1 MEQNPL
7 TATAYKFRL
16 ADFLVG
22 AQMLFVAFGAL
33 VLVPIL
39 TGLNPSVAL
48 FTSGLGTLCFQ
59 LITGGKIP
67 VYLASSFA
75 FIAPITLS
83 VEKYGLS
90 ATLSGLAAAG
100 LVYLALSLI
109 VFWRGSGIITS
120 ILPTVVTSPVIM
132 VIGLSLAPIAVEM
145 ASQGNEDY
153 SAEIALLI
161 ATVSFLTTIIS
172 AILVRGFL
180 RLIPILF
187 GIVAGY
193 LVSLPLGLIDFA
205 PVLDAPWFQ
214 IPNFITPSFSLPAI
228 LLILPVAIAPAIEH
242 IGDVLAISS
251 VTQND
256 YLRDPGIHRTLLG
269 DGLATTLAAFLGGP
283 PNTTY
288 SEVTGAVALTK
299 AFNPGIM
306 TWTALTAIAL
316 SFFGK
321 LGAILQTI
329 PTPVMG
335 GILVVLFGTIV
346 IVGLSSMIQLG
357 EDLLHPRNLAIA
369 GSILVLGVGGMSLN
383 FGTFALEG
391 IGLASIIGVLLN
403 LLLPTVPT
411 GDKLHW

>member
-1 MEQNPL
+1 MAQNPL

-109 VFWRGSGIITS
+109 IFWRGSSIITR

-145 ASQGNEDY
+145 ASQGNENY
-153 SAEIALLI
+153 RAAIALLI
-161 ATVSFLTTIIS
+161 ATVSFLTTIVS

-205 PVLDAPWFQ
+205 PVADAPWFQ
-214 IPNFITPSFSLPAI
+214 MPNFITPSFSLPAI
-228 LLILPVAIAPAIEH
+228 LLILPVAIAPVIEH

-306 TWTALTAIAL
+306 TWAALTAISL

-369 GSILVLGVGGMSLN
+369 GSILVLGVGGMSIN

-403 LLLPTVPT
+403 LLLPI
-411 GDKLHW
+411 GDRLRW

>member
-1 MEQNPL
+1 MDQKSL
-7 TATAYKFRL
+7 VSTAYKFRL

-67 VYLASSFA
+67 IYLASSFA

-83 VEKYGLS
+83 VEKYGLPS
-90 ATLSGLAAAG
+90 TLSGLAAAG
-100 LVYLALSLI
+100 LMYLALSLI
-109 VFWRGSGIITS
+109 VFWRGSSIITH
-120 ILPTVVTSPVIM
+120 IFPTVVTSPVIM

-145 ASQGNEDY
+145 ASQGNENY
-153 SAEIALLI
+153 SGAIALLI
-161 ATVSFLTTIIS
+161 ATVSFLTTIVS

-193 LVSLPLGLIDFA
+193 LVSLPLGLIDFT
-205 PVLDAPWFQ
+205 PVADAPWFQ
-214 IPNFITPSFSLPAI
+214 VPNFITPSFSLPAI

-306 TWTALTAIAL
+306 TWAALTAIAL

-329 PTPVMG
+329 PVPVMG

-346 IVGLSSMIQLG
+346 IVGLSSMLQLG
-357 EDLLHPRNLAIA
+357 QDLLQTRNLAIA
-369 GSILVLGVGGMSLN
+369 GSILVLGVGGMSIDL
-383 FGTFALEG
+383 GTFALEG

-403 LLLPTVPT
+403 LLLPKTN
-411 GDKLHW
+411 

>member
-7 TATAYKFRL
+7 TVTAYKFRL
-16 ADFLVG
+16 VDFLVG

-109 VFWRGSGIITS
+109 VFWRGSSIITS
-120 ILPTVVTSPVIM
+120 ILPIVVTSPVIM

-145 ASQGNEDY
+145 ASQGNENY
-153 SAEIALLI
+153 SAAIALLI
-161 ATVSFLTTIIS
+161 ATVSFLTTIVS

-205 PVLDAPWFQ
+205 PVSDAPWFQ
-214 IPNFITPSFSLPAI
+214 MPDFITPSFSLPAI

-306 TWTALTAIAL
+306 TWAALTAIAL

-329 PTPVMG
+329 PAPVMG

-369 GSILVLGVGGMSLN
+369 GSILVLGVGGISIDI
-383 FGTFALEG
+383 GTFALEG

-403 LLLPTVPT
+403 LLLPI
-411 GDKLHW
+411 GDKLHC